1 MRENQYVLGELSTV
15 NKFLIFCVIAEVKVV
30 TSLQELVFYLY
41 PALYKDLAFYYCLA
55 YHLVLKGIRRFT
67 IFTLSRIHP

>member
-30 TSLQELVFYLY
+30 TSLQELVLFVSSF
-41 PALYKDLAFYYCLA
+41 A
-55 YHLVLKGIRRFT
+55 
-67 IFTLSRIHP
+67 